1 MGQYMATA
9 GVDSDIRI
17 WDLRTFK
24 PVHTYLSHAPASN
37 LEVSQQGL
45 LAVGYGNRV
54 QVESQPLSELTS
66 FAKEFN
72 IG

>member
-1 MGQYMATA
+1 MATA

-24 PVHTYLSHAPASN
+24 PVHTYFSHAPASN